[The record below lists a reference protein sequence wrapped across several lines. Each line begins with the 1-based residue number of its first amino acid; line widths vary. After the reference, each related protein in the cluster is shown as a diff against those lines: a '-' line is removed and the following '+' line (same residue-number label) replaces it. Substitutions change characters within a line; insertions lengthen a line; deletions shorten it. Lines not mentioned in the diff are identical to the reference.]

1 MLPSEF
7 SFLLLSLSSPSFSCS
22 DSCPPGIDFLR
33 GFHFR
38 AQNELLKEEEKRFLA
53 LIPLVDKN
61 FLKKLSFRKANM
73 DSNAV
78 FDFALGW

>member
-1 MLPSEF
+1 M
-7 SFLLLSLSSPSFSCS
+7 LLSLSSPSFSCS

-53 LIPLVDKN
+53 LIPLVDKKMLFH